1 MSIKGNIG
9 LLNVKAK
16 TITGNYILSIR
27 FIKIESDDRSLILIK
42 NIDSAYFVD
51 FMRF

>member
-1 MSIKGNIG
+1 MVIKGNIG
-9 LLNVKAK
+9 LLNVKSK
-16 TITGNYILSIR
+16 TETGNYIFSVH

-42 NIDSAYFVD
+42 NVDSAYFVD